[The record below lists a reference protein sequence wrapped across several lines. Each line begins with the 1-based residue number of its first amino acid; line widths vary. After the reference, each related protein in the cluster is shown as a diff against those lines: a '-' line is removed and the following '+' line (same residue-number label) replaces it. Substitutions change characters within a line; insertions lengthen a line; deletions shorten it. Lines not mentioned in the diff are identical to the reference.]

1 MAEQNKKRRR
11 PSAEEEERVRRST
24 TRKKAPSEATK
35 HRRTEAPV
43 KKHPV
48 EGKEDFGQAPRLK
61 GKNGAEARKKRK
73 QTLTNVLVILFSLL
87 LLVVGGGLYAGSCVS
102 GSNTNLPN
110 VYLDGIEVG
119 GLTKEETLA
128 ALKAQGWD
136 RDAQTPLTVNLPT
149 GVSFE
154 LNRLKA
160 GTAIPVETAADIVF
174 RYGHSGNWVS
184 DLNRYVHAKIKAVDL
199 GDFSA
204 ELQREYIDGQIK
216 DGLAAFR
223 ENVQAAAGY
232 TVDKENAVLS
242 IVKGGGAVDLNE
254 QALTAA
260 VDQALLNGDLA
271 LSYDALENLP
281 QAPDFEQ
288 IYQTLA
294 VEPKDAY
301 FADHWEVV
309 DEIVGCSF
317 GVEQALQLWNQ
328 APWLGTV
335 SVPLTITYPEVT
347 GESLRSL
354 LFRDLLGSQTTY
366 FPNSIPNRVSNINLA
381 ASKLDGIILY
391 PGDELSYNT
400 TIGQRT
406 LEAGFLEAGAYAD
419 GEVVEEIGGGICQVS
434 STLYC
439 AEVLANL
446 ETVNRTNH
454 YFRVDYLPIGHDAT
468 VSWPGPDF
476 VFRNN
481 RDYPVK
487 IVAKVDTLERWVT
500 IEIWGTNVDG
510 TYVEIT
516 YDQFTITDPEWGCAT
531 GSAAQTYR
539 NIYDANGNLLQT
551 VKERYSDYHMHD
563 EDINWPPEKIAQD
576 AAAAA
581 AAEAGVAG

>member
-1 MAEQNKKRRR
+1 M
-11 PSAEEEERVRRST
+11 EEAPR
-24 TRKKAPSEATK
+24 RKKTGGAKA
-35 HRRTEAPV
+35 RR
-43 KKHPV
+43 
-48 EGKEDFGQAPRLK
+48 
-61 GKNGAEARKKRK
+61 KRK
-73 QTLTNVLVILFSLL
+73 QRLTNILVIVFSLL
-87 LLVVGGGLYAGSCVS
+87 LLVAGGALYAGSCV
-102 GSNTNLPN
+102 
-110 VYLDGIEVG
+110 VG
-119 GLTKEETLA
+119 GLTKEQTLDT
-128 ALKAQGWD
+128 LKAQGWD
-136 RDAQTPLTVNLPT
+136 RDAQTPLSVNLPT

-154 LNRLKA
+154 LDRLKA
-160 GTAIPVETAADIVF
+160 GTAIPVESAVDILY
-174 RYGHSGNWVS
+174 RYGHSGNWVG
-184 DLNRYVHAKIKAVDL
+184 DLNHYVHTALKAVDL

-204 ELQREYIDGQIK
+204 ELQTEYISGKIQT
-216 DGLAAFR
+216 GLAEFR
-223 ENVQAAAGY
+223 QNVKAAEGY
-232 TVDKENAVLS
+232 AVDKENEVLS
-242 IVKGGGAVDLNE
+242 LVKGGGAVDLSE
-254 QALTAA
+254 EALTAA
-260 VDQALLNGDLA
+260 VNQALLNGDVT
-271 LSYDALENLP
+271 LSFDTLENLP
-281 QAPDFEQ
+281 QMPDFGQ
-288 IYQTLA
+288 IYQELA
-294 VEPKDAY
+294 VDPEDAY
-301 FADHWEVV
+301 FTDTWEVV
-309 DEIVGCSF
+309 DEIVGCTFS
-317 GVEQALQLWNQ
+317 VEQAAQLWNE

-335 SVPLTITYPEVT
+335 SVPLTITYPEIT

-406 LEAGFLEAGAYAD
+406 EAAGFLEAGAYAD

-439 AEVLANL
+439 AEILANL

-487 IVAKVDTLERWVT
+487 IVAKCDTLERWVT

-516 YDQFTITDPEWGCAT
+516 YDQFTVTDPEWGVAC

-539 NIYDANGNLLQT
+539 NIYDSDGNLLQT

-563 EDINWPPEKIAQD
+563 EDINWPPEKLAAD
-576 AAAAA
+576 AAAKGG
-581 AAEAGVAG
+581 EVAG

>member
-11 PSAEEEERVRRST
+11 PSGEEDEHVRRSG
-24 TRKKAPSEATK
+24 TRKKAPTGAAK
-35 HRRTEAPV
+35 RRPAEEPV
-43 KKHPV
+43 KKSRAEV
-48 EGKEDFGQAPRLK
+48 EDDFEKAPRPK
-61 GKNGAEARKKRK
+61 KKSSAKARKKRK
-73 QTLTNVLVILFSLL
+73 QSLTNVLVILFSLL
-87 LLVVGGGLYAGSCVS
+87 LLVLGGGLYAGSCVS

-110 VYLDGIEVG
+110 VYLDGIALG
-119 GLTKEETLA
+119 GLTREQTLE
-128 ALKAQGWD
+128 ALNAQGWD

-160 GTAIPVETAADIVF
+160 GTAIPAETAADIVF
-174 RYGHSGNWVS
+174 RYGHSGNWVG
-184 DLNRYVHAKIKAVDL
+184 DLNRYVHARIKPVDL

-232 TVDKENAVLS
+232 TVDKDNAVLQ

-260 VDQALLNGDLA
+260 VDQALLNGDLS
-271 LSYDALENLP
+271 LSYDTLENLP

-288 IYQTLA
+288 IHQALS
-294 VEPKDAY
+294 VEPEDAY
-301 FADHWEVV
+301 FTDRWEVV
-309 DEIVGCSF
+309 DEIVGCDF
-317 GVEQALQLWNQ
+317 NVEQALQLWNDG
-328 APWLGTV
+328 PWLGMV
-335 SVPLTITYPEVT
+335 SVPLDITYPAVT

-391 PGDELSYNT
+391 PGDELSYNS

-481 RDYPVK
+481 RDYPIK

-510 TYVEIT
+510 THVEIT
-516 YDQFTITDPEWGCAT
+516 YDQFTITDPEWGVAC

-539 NIYDANGNLLQT
+539 NIYDADGNLLQT

-563 EDINWPPEKIAQD
+563 EDINWPPEKLAQD
-576 AAAAA
+576 AAAKEAA
-581 AAEAGVAG
+581 ADVAG